1 MWIDLHREGDLHTEP
16 AKRGKYPL
24 RGIPHTEGGDRGLK
38 TCTQEREGQVPT
50 EGEPAHKGGGG
61 VTEGPARK
69 REGRLPTEGE
79 PAQKRGDNPA
89 QKALEVCKQ
98 RKRHTCQTKE
108 MTRLHKKGGKD
119 LNKGNNLQWREGPEQ
134 RETTYTGDAKSLH
147 TEEGV

>member
-1 MWIDLHREGDLHTEP
+1 MTEGWRPAHRRG
-16 AKRGKYPL
+16 RGKYPL
-24 RGIPHTEGGDRGLK
+24 RGNLHTRW
-38 TCTQEREGQVPT
+38 
-50 EGEPAHKGGGG
+50 GGGG

-147 TEEGV
+147 TEGESRSKNLQTAGGVHTYTKH